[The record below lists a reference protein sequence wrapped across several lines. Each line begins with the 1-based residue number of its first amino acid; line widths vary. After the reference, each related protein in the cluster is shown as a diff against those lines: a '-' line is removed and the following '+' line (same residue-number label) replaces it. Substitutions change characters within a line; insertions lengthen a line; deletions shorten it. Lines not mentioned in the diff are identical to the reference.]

1 MTSRT
6 RLITRCLILAGLAA
20 SVLAP
25 IAALAADAPKVIR
38 IGLPLVGTGNRPVGG
53 SWNFATVQ
61 IKGSLEQEFKADG
74 IRIEWNNFKG
84 AGPALNE
91 AIANKLIDVFAIGD
105 LPGIVGKASGLKTR
119 LVAADN
125 RRAAYAIGV
134 PADSQARGIE
144 DLKGKKVA
152 VFKGT
157 AVQLGFGKFLTRH
170 GLSEKDF
177 KVINMD
183 TNTATAALATKD
195 VDAVF
200 TAPSQLFPLEDR
212 GVAKVIYNER
222 QDPAA
227 AADRAQ
233 AYMVATEEFEKAH
246 PDILQRVVNVFVRE
260 AAWSADDKNRTALL
274 QLWAKSG
281 TPYSAYRKDYDGQG
295 FKDALSPL
303 LDEEFIA
310 NIQRNVAESQKLK
323 LVRGNVDAAGWVERK
338 YLDAA
343 LKNNGLSN
351 FWTPLDA
358 SGKPKK

>member
-6 RLITRCLILAGLAA
+6 RLATRRLILAGLAA

-25 IAALAADAPKVIR
+25 FAALAADAPKVIR

-61 IKGSLEQEFKADG
+61 IKGSLEQEFKQDG

-105 LPGIVGKASGLKTR
+105 LPGIVGKASGLKTK
-119 LVAADN
+119 VIVADN
-125 RRAAYAIGV
+125 RRYAYAIAV
-134 PADSQARGIE
+134 PADSQARSIE
-144 DLKGKKVA
+144 DLKGKKLA

-157 AVQLGFGKFLTRH
+157 AVQLGFGKFLSRH
-170 GLSEKDF
+170 GLAEKDF
-177 KVINMD
+177 KIINMD
-183 TNTATAALATKD
+183 SNTATAALATKD
-195 VDAVF
+195 VDALF

-227 AADRAQ
+227 ANDRGQ
-233 AYMVATEEFEKAH
+233 AYVVATEDFEKAQ
-246 PDILQRVVNVFVRE
+246 PELVQRIVNVLVRE
-260 AAWSADDKNRTALL
+260 AAWSADEKNRNTLL

-281 TPYSAYRKDYDGQG
+281 TPYSAFKRDYEGQS
-295 FKDALSPL
+295 FKEALSPL
-303 LDEEFIA
+303 LDDEFVS
-310 NIQRNVAESQKLK
+310 NIQRNVSESQKLR
-323 LVRGNVDAAGWVERK
+323 LVRGNVDAASWVERK

-343 LKNNGLSN
+343 LKHNGLGN

-358 SGKPKK
+358 GGKPRK

>member
-6 RLITRCLILAGLAA
+6 RLITRRLILAGLAA

-281 TPYSAYRKDYDGQG
+281 TPYSALRTS
-295 FKDALSPL
+295 LSSTVFP
-303 LDEEFIA
+303 
-310 NIQRNVAESQKLK
+310 
-323 LVRGNVDAAGWVERK
+323 
-338 YLDAA
+338 
-343 LKNNGLSN
+343 
-351 FWTPLDA
+351 
-358 SGKPKK
+358 

>member
-6 RLITRCLILAGLAA
+6 RLITRRLILAGLAA

-183 TNTATAALATKD
+183 TNTATEFDAEIATIDHAEFPIQIVDLARLDYLSSAGVRSLFKARKGASDAGGQLLLVNPQPQVRKVFDIIKALPSTS
-195 VDAVF
+195 VF
-200 TAPSQLFPLEDR
+200 
-212 GVAKVIYNER
+212 
-222 QDPAA
+222 
-227 AADRAQ
+227 
-233 AYMVATEEFEKAH
+233 
-246 PDILQRVVNVFVRE
+246 
-260 AAWSADDKNRTALL
+260 
-274 QLWAKSG
+274 
-281 TPYSAYRKDYDGQG
+281 
-295 FKDALSPL
+295 
-303 LDEEFIA
+303 
-310 NIQRNVAESQKLK
+310 ESQEEMD
-323 LVRGNVDAAGWVERK
+323 R
-338 YLDAA
+338 YLDAMQR
-343 LKNNGLSN
+343 KS
-351 FWTPLDA
+351 
-358 SGKPKK
+358 S

>member
-6 RLITRCLILAGLAA
+6 RLATRRLILAGLAA

-25 IAALAADAPKVIR
+25 FAAIAADAPKVIR

-105 LPGIVGKASGLKTR
+105 LPGIVGKASGLKTK
-119 LVAADN
+119 LIAADN
-125 RRAAYAIGV
+125 RRYAYAIAV
-134 PADSQARGIE
+134 PADSQARSIE
-144 DLKGKKVA
+144 DLKGKKLA

-157 AVQLGFGKFLTRH
+157 AVQLGFGKFLSRH

-177 KVINMD
+177 KIINMD
-183 TNTATAALATKD
+183 SNTATAALATKD
-195 VDAVF
+195 VDALF

-222 QDPAA
+222 HDPAA
-227 AADRAQ
+227 ANDRGQ
-233 AYMVATEEFEKAH
+233 AYVVATEDFEKAH
-246 PDILQRVVNVFVRE
+246 PELVQRIVNVLVRE
-260 AAWSADDKNRTALL
+260 AAWSADEKNRTALL

-281 TPYSAYRKDYDGQG
+281 TPFSAYRRDYEGQS
-295 FKDALSPL
+295 FKEALSPL
-303 LDEEFIA
+303 LDEEFVA
-310 NIQRNVAESQKLK
+310 NIQRNVTESQKLK
-323 LVRGNVDAAGWVERK
+323 LVRGSVDAAGWVERK
-338 YLDAA
+338 YLDVA
-343 LKNNGLSN
+343 LKSNGLTG

-358 SGKPKK
+358 GGKPKK